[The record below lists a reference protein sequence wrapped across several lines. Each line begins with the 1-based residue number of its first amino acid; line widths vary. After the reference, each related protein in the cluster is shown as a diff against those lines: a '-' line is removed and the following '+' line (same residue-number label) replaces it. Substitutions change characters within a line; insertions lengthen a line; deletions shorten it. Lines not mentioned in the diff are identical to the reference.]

1 MTFLRAQIVFSL
13 TVKSQHPF
21 YFDQEKLKQEE
32 NLQDLYSDQDGGEE
46 TTNADGND
54 TAAGG
59 AKDDEPGEWT
69 VLTQEILAREVC
81 FS

>member
-59 AKDDEPGEWT
+59 AKDDEPGE
-69 VLTQEILAREVC
+69 
-81 FS
+81 